1 MNLREVLHVVGIM
14 VLGLTLGMLPCLVL
28 GVRDGLGMPWAAA
41 IGVTVA
47 AGGALYL
54 TTRGPI
60 ELNLREGLAVVGL
73 SWIAIT
79 LAGSMPFLFT
89 RTTPDPVMALFESV
103 SGFTTTGAS
112 IFPDV
117 DGLPRSILL
126 WRSLSQWLGGMGI
139 IVLGVAILPLLG
151 MGGAQ
156 LFQAEASGI
165 TTERLQPRIA
175 GTARRLWA
183 VYAVLTGAV
192 AVAFVLAG
200 MSWFDGVNHAMTA
213 LATGG
218 FSTRTASL
226 GAFGVAVQWVAV
238 AAMFVGGVNFTLHY
252 RVASGRWTAW
262 FTDTEWRWYAVM
274 AALSIVAVGAA
285 VIPQAGWTGVAVK
298 DTVFN
303 VVSISTTTGYATA
316 DFGLWPAFGHVVLI
330 GLMFIGGCAGSTA
343 GGVKVV
349 RVAVVAR
356 YVAAE
361 IQRVLHPRGIFVTK
375 LGRVP
380 VREHMVA
387 AVLTYL
393 ALYMA
398 THAAGTLALTALGQD
413 FLTAV
418 SATVACM
425 SSVGPGLGAVG
436 PASHYA
442 DIGGPA
448 QLVLM
453 VVMLLGRLEFYTLLV
468 LLLPTTWRRAG
479 GDRVL
484 T

>member
-1 MNLREVLHVVGIM
+1 MNLREVFHVVGTM
-14 VLGLTLGMLPCLVL
+14 LLGLTLAMLPCLAL
-28 GVRDGLGMPWAAA
+28 GVREGFGIPWAAA
-41 IGVTVA
+41 MGVTAGV
-47 AGGALYL
+47 GGALWL
-54 TTRGPI
+54 VTRGEI

-79 LAGSMPFLFT
+79 LAGSLPFILT
-89 RTTPDPVMALFESV
+89 RSASHPVLALFESV

-117 DGLPRSILL
+117 DGLPASILL

-139 IVLGVAILPLLG
+139 IVLGVAILPLVG

-183 VYAVLTGAV
+183 VYAALTGAV
-192 AVAFVLAG
+192 ALAFVLAG

-218 FSTRTASL
+218 FSTRTASFGGF
-226 GAFGVAVQWVAV
+226 GAAVQWVAIV
-238 AAMFVGGVNFTLHY
+238 AMFVGGVNFTLHA
-252 RVASGRWTAW
+252 RMADGRWNAW
-262 FTDTEWRWYAVM
+262 FADTEWRWYAAIAV
-274 AALSIVAVGAA
+274 LTVVAVGATI
-285 VIPQAGWTGVAVK
+285 VPQAGWSGVAVR

-303 VVSISTTTGYATA
+303 VTSIATTTGYATA
-316 DFGLWPAFGHVVLI
+316 DFGQWSAFTHVIII
-330 GLMFIGGCAGSTA
+330 GLMFTGGCAGSTA

-349 RVAVVAR
+349 RLVVVAR
-356 YVAAE
+356 HMLVE
-361 IQRVLHPRGIFVTK
+361 IKRVLHPRGVFVTK

-380 VREHMVA
+380 VRDHVVA
-387 AVLTYL
+387 AILAYL

-418 SATVACM
+418 SASVSCM

-436 PASHYA
+436 PTSHYA
-442 DIGGPA
+442 HVGGPA

-453 VVMLLGRLEFYTLLV
+453 ALMLLGRLEFYTLLV
-468 LLLPTTWRRAG
+468 LIFPGTWRRAG
-479 GDRVL
+479 GDRVV